1 MKDRD
6 LTALSEVELLDE
18 LTECISLEG
27 EAKARAEPIR
37 RELLLRQVSTG
48 ETTIEH
54 NGWQSTLK
62 KEAISAAWVE
72 RQFGYPKEDIPGECF
87 DEEMKFVLNSEKVY
101 KWLLDKGHDV
111 APSYALTVGRK
122 KPKTLVK
129 AHRNA

>member
-1 MKDRD
+1 MEDRT
-6 LTALSEVELLDE
+6 LTQLSETELLAE

-72 RQFGYPKEDIPGECF
+72 RQYGYPKEDIPGECY
-87 DEEMKFVLNSEKVY
+87 DEKFSPVLNPEKVY
-101 KWLLDKGHDV
+101 RWLIEQGHEV
-111 APSYALTVGRK
+111 GLSYSLSVGRK
-122 KPKTLVK
+122 KPNTLINRK
-129 AHRNA
+129 